1 MEAACWC
8 PLCVTVSIYRV
19 GDITGHLGH
28 LERGPIWLE
37 KCKMQPSRICL
48 GSNVSFKKKKSY
60 CLVVVNGLLFWC
72 GASGIAQ
79 IGTARVNA
87 RSKAGRL
94 LMKGPYVS
102 IKYHCELEGFYFSPL
117 IVLLTVHTVSLTF
130 LTTLLAPNKKGW
142 ERGGGKEEGAG
153 GRGPSLSLNQDFTQM
168 PCMAVASDSARGR
181 QCSFKGLL

>member
-1 MEAACWC
+1 MF
-8 PLCVTVSIYRV
+8 L
-19 GDITGHLGH
+19 
-28 LERGPIWLE
+28 
-37 KCKMQPSRICL
+37 SR
-48 GSNVSFKKKKSY
+48 KKKSY

-87 RSKAGRL
+87 CSKAGRL

-168 PCMAVASDSARGR
+168 PCMVVASDSARGR

>member
-1 MEAACWC
+1 MF
-8 PLCVTVSIYRV
+8 L
-19 GDITGHLGH
+19 
-28 LERGPIWLE
+28 
-37 KCKMQPSRICL
+37 SR
-48 GSNVSFKKKKSY
+48 KKSY

-87 RSKAGRL
+87 CSKAGRL

-153 GRGPSLSLNQDFTQM
+153 GGGY
-168 PCMAVASDSARGR
+168 PCPLTRILHRCHAWRWPAIQPEADSATSRVCYKCIKLR
-181 QCSFKGLL
+181 DESRLSFTLRTQSTWNQNPREATRALLGWKMRKQPICGP